1 MEMSII
7 GMVLTIFGIIF
18 ILLWMFLFFTGKNRF
33 KKETENVVKINKDK
47 KLYSGLNGFL
57 LPDMLFIGFRFM
69 EIIGMEL
76 EDDYSKKKIR
86 EVVLLNGVRD
96 AEIYYK
102 NVRAYEFMLFLTIT
116 PVMLILSGITNKPEM
131 LLLFLGVLIFI
142 VRREFDID
150 SDCEKMKNEIEMDFP
165 KVMSKLTI
173 LVSSGMVLRNA
184 WQKVAMDGK
193 GRLYEEM
200 RITSADINNGVSE
213 ITAYRQ
219 FGERCDTAEGKKFAS
234 LISQNLVKGS
244 NELVT
249 YMTDLT
255 NELWKEKELRVTK
268 KTGEAVQKLLIP
280 SVVIF
285 IGILVLILVPMFTSM
300 NIL

>member
-1 MEMSII
+1 MSII
-7 GMVLTIFGIIF
+7 EKGLTLSGIII
-18 ILLWMFLFFTGKNRF
+18 ILLWVFLFFTGKNRF
-33 KKETENVVKINKDK
+33 KKETENAVRINKDK

-57 LPDMLFIGFRFM
+57 LPDMLFIGYRFM

-96 AEIYYK
+96 AELYYK
-102 NVRAYEFMLFLTIT
+102 NVRAYEIMLFLTIT
-116 PVMLILSGITNKPEM
+116 PIMLILSGTTNKPEI
-131 LLLFLGVLIFI
+131 LLIFLGILIFI
-142 VRREFDID
+142 VRREFDIG

-219 FGERCDTAEGKKFAS
+219 FGERCDTVEGKKFAS

-244 NELVT
+244 NELVN

-280 SVVIF
+280 SVIIF
-285 IGILVLILVPMFTSM
+285 IGILILILVPMFTNM
-300 NIL
+300 NVL